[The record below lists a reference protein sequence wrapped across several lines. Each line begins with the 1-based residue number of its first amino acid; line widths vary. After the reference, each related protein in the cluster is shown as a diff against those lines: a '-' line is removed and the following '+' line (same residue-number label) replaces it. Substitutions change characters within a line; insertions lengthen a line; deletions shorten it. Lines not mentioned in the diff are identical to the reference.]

1 MTSNSLPKLRQVC
14 VVITISL
21 QHKEEENSAG
31 VHNLNWSCT
40 FLHSVPPYNV
50 LRLLLSHFKVPILKP
65 LLFDLLCLPTFSLQ
79 QHYPKDAG
87 NLFLKSSNSFQFS
100 KVAEILHHT

>member
-31 VHNLNWSCT
+31 VHNLMV
-40 FLHSVPPYNV
+40 LH
-50 LRLLLSHFKVPILKP
+50 LS
-65 LLFDLLCLPTFSLQ
+65 LLCSALQCPKVVALPLQ
-79 QHYPKDAG
+79 GANPKATP
-87 NLFLKSSNSFQFS
+87 L
-100 KVAEILHHT
+100 